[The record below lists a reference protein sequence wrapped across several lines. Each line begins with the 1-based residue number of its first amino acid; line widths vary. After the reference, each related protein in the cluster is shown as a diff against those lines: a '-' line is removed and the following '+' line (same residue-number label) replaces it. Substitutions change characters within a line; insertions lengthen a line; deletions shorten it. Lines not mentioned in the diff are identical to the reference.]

1 VELLIVLV
9 FLAVIWA
16 FLGARS
22 ARAVNRAG
30 YDTYDGVDT
39 GYGPGQPYGAPARS
53 RRPRPVTE
61 ADLDAARRAAEED
74 VTRFGEELQRLDS
87 DVSMRDVDEAMRQ
100 DWQRALDSYDAA
112 NRAMGLVQHPDDLR
126 HVTSALEDGRY
137 AIACVRARREGKPL
151 PQRRPP
157 CFFNPSHGPS
167 VVDVEWA
174 PPGGQPRQ
182 VPVCGADQDRLAQGA
197 EPDVRTVPQGAG
209 RVPYWSAGP
218 AYSPWAMGYFGGYAM
233 TGLLP
238 GFMLGTLLA
247 SDWDGT
253 PADGFDTGEY
263 GDGYAEGDAGD
274 GYDDAGGDGGG
285 YDDAGGDGGGYDDAG
300 YDGGSD
306 AGGGFGDFGGGDFGG
321 GGFGDFG
328 GGDFGGG
335 GDF

>member
-1 VELLIVLV
+1 MELLIVLA

-22 ARAVNRAG
+22 VRTHRAG
-30 YDTYDGVDT
+30 YDTGPYDGYGGA
-39 GYGPGQPYGAPARS
+39 GYGRGQPYGASRE
-53 RRPRPVTE
+53 RRPRPVTP

-74 VTRFGEELQRLDS
+74 VTRFGEELQRLDT
-87 DVSMRDVDEAMRQ
+87 DVSMGDVDEAMRQ

-112 NRAMGLVQHPDDLR
+112 NRALEMAQHPDDLR

-137 AIACVRARREGKPL
+137 AVACVRARREGKPL

-167 VVDVEWA
+167 VVDVAWA
-174 PPGGQPRQ
+174 PPGGQQRQ
-182 VPVCGADQDRLAQGA
+182 VPVCAADQDRLSQGA

-209 RVPYWSAGP
+209 RVPYWAAGP
-218 AYSPWAMGYFGGYAM
+218 AYSPWAMGYFGAYAM

-238 GFMLGTLLA
+238 AFMLGSLLA

-274 GYDDAGGDGGG
+274 GYDGGGYEDAGYDGADGGG
-285 YDDAGGDGGGYDDAG
+285 YQDAG
-300 YDGGSD
+300 YDGGD
-306 AGGGFGDFGGGDFGG
+306 GGGWGGDFGGFGGDFGGGDFGG
-321 GGFGDFG
+321 GGE
-328 GGDFGGG
+328 
-335 GDF
+335 